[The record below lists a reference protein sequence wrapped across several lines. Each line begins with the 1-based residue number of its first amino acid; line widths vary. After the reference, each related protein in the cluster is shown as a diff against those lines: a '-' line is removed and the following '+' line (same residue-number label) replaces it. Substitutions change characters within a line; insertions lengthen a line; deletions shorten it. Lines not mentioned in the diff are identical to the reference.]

1 MKPFLAALALLG
13 LSAPAAALKPQL
25 SGLLDRQKMP
35 DPAYAAVMGGWVVN
49 VPWAELE
56 PQPGKLHRITSW
68 TRRLR
73 RRGPGTGRTRRTPC
87 F

>member
-56 PQPGKLHRITSW
+56 PQPGQIAPNNELDQAIAAARAWNRAHPSH
-68 TRRLR
+68 
-73 RRGPGTGRTRRTPC
+73 PC